1 MAEADS
7 VSASY
12 LCCLVFPVIISANV
26 NAAVPAAQA
35 SPARTLS
42 GEELVRIGEIHDV
55 QNHFPEALTYYEQA
69 LEAFR
74 AHKQRKGE
82 AVVRT
87 KIGSI
92 LERQGRRKEAAA
104 QLQQALALFSKYP
117 DSPVYADALY
127 ASGRV
132 SLWVGSREE
141 AASLFEQ
148 AKERYRR
155 AQNVRAFGSV
165 TLRSA
170 LLKVSDTSP
179 DEGFREM
186 EQVLEAAR
194 MRRDQEQTL
203 AALLS
208 LGDGNFIL
216 DRMNTSRTYYEQSL
230 ALLTQLPEAAVEA
243 GLRIRL
249 AAVNVDAGREE
260 QGIESG
266 KRAVTLFQSL
276 HDASGEAAA
285 WALLA
290 LLHERLGHDAEADEA
305 YRRSLAIYRQRALT
319 VHAFHPASEAPSVPK
334 ESR

>member
-12 LCCLVFPVIISANV
+12 LCCLVFPVIITASV

-35 SPARTLS
+35 GPARTLS

-74 AHKQRKGE
+74 ARKQRKGE
-82 AVVRT
+82 AVVCT

-92 LERQGRRKEAAA
+92 LERQGRRQEAAA
-104 QLQQALALFSKYP
+104 QLQQALGLFSKYP

-132 SLWVGSREE
+132 SLWVGSREQ

-155 AQNVRAFGSV
+155 AQNVRALGSV

-170 LLKVSDTSP
+170 LLKVSDASP
-179 DEGFREM
+179 DEGFHEM
-186 EQVLEAAR
+186 EQVLDAAR
-194 MRRDQEQTL
+194 LRGDQEQTVE
-203 AALLS
+203 ALLS
-208 LGDGNFIL
+208 LGDGNLIL
-216 DRMNTSRTYYEQSL
+216 DRTDAAGTYYEQSL
-230 ALLTQLPEAAVEA
+230 ALLRQRPGAALEA

-249 AAVNVDAGREE
+249 AAVSVAAGREG

-276 HDASGEAAA
+276 SDVSGEAAA

-290 LLHERLGHDAEADEA
+290 SLHEGLGHDAEADEA
-305 YRRSLAIYRQRALT
+305 YRRSLSIYRQRSLT
-319 VHAFHPASEAPSVPK
+319 VHAFRPTPEAPTVPK

>member
-1 MAEADS
+1 M
-7 VSASY
+7 SASY
-12 LCCLVFPVIISANV
+12 LCCLVFPVIISASV

-42 GEELVRIGEIHDV
+42 GEELVKIGEIHDV

-74 AHKQRKGE
+74 AHKQRKGQ

-104 QLQQALALFSKYP
+104 QLQQALALFSQYP

-155 AQNVRAFGSV
+155 AQNVRALGSV
-165 TLRSA
+165 MLRSA
-170 LLKVSDTSP
+170 LLKVSDASP

-186 EQVLEAAR
+186 EQVLDIAR
-194 MRRDQEQTL
+194 TRGDEEQTV

-208 LGDGNFIL
+208 LGDGNLIL
-216 DRMNTSRTYYEQSL
+216 DRTDAAGTYYEQSL
-230 ALLTQLPEAAVEA
+230 ALLSQRPQAALEA

-249 AAVNVDAGREE
+249 AAVSVAAGREE

-276 HDASGEAAA
+276 GDVSGEAAA
-285 WALLA
+285 WAILA
-290 LLHERLGHDAEADEA
+290 SLHEGLGHGAEADEA
-305 YRRSLAIYRQRALT
+305 YRRSLSIYKQRTLA
-319 VHAFHPASEAPSVPK
+319 VHAFRPAPEAPTVPK

>member
-1 MAEADS
+1 M
-7 VSASY
+7 SACY
-12 LCCLVFPVIISANV
+12 LCCLVFPVIISASV
-26 NAAVPAAQA
+26 SAAVPAAEA
-35 SPARTLS
+35 SPARTLN
-42 GEELVRIGEIHDV
+42 GDELVRIGEIHDV

-104 QLQQALALFSKYP
+104 QLQQALTLFSKYP

-132 SLWVGSREE
+132 SLWIGSREE
-141 AASLFEQ
+141 AANLFEH

-155 AQNVRAFGSV
+155 AQNVRALGSV
-165 TLRSA
+165 MLRSA
-170 LLKVSDTSP
+170 LLKVSDASP
-179 DEGFREM
+179 DEGFHEM
-186 EQVLEAAR
+186 EQVLDAAR
-194 MRRDQEQTL
+194 MRGDQEQTV

-208 LGDGNFIL
+208 LGDGHLIL
-216 DRMNTSRTYYEQSL
+216 DRTDAAWPYYEQSL
-230 ALLTQLPEAAVEA
+230 GLLSQGPQAALEA

-249 AAVNVDAGREE
+249 AAVSVAAGREE
-260 QGIESG
+260 QGIGSA
-266 KRAVTLFQSL
+266 KRAVTLYQSL
-276 HDASGEAAA
+276 GDVSGEAAA

-290 LLHERLGHDAEADEA
+290 SLHERLGHGAEADEA
-305 YRRSLAIYRQRALT
+305 YRRSLSIYRQRALT
-319 VHAFHPASEAPSVPK
+319 VHAFRPAPEAPTVPK